1 MSGIVVIGCGYL
13 GRRIAARQ
21 LAAGRRVFATT
32 RSPHRAQEF
41 QRLGLEPVHCDV
53 LEPDSL
59 FALPAA
65 ADVVYCVG
73 FDRTAK
79 LDMRKVYVD
88 GLANVLTVLD
98 AQPDDASVRRRF
110 VYVSS
115 TGVYA
120 QNGGEEVD
128 ETAATTPSAEPGRIA
143 LAAERLLRERR
154 PDAVILRFAGIYGP
168 GRLIREQAVRGGEAL
183 SGDPEQWLNL
193 IHVEDGAAA
202 VAAALERGKPGA
214 IYNVCDDRPVR
225 RREFYTR
232 MAEVLGAPPP
242 WFPPPEKQ
250 AKEDRVNR
258 RIANRRMRKELHAP
272 LRFPSYLEGLWASV
286 DASGNDA

>member
-1 MSGIVVIGCGYL
+1 MSGMVIIGCGYL
-13 GRRIAARQ
+13 GRRVAAR
-21 LAAGRRVFATT
+21 LMAAGRRVFATT
-32 RSPHRAQEF
+32 RSPHRADEF
-41 QRLGLEPVHCDV
+41 HRLGLEPVRCDV

-65 ADVVYCVG
+65 MDVVYCVG
-73 FDRTAK
+73 FDRTARV
-79 LDMRKVYVD
+79 DMRKVYVD
-88 GLANVLTVLD
+88 GLSNVLTVLD

-128 ETAATTPSAEPGRIA
+128 ETGATTPSAEAGRIA
-143 LAAERLLRERR
+143 LAAERVLRERR
-154 PDAVILRFAGIYGP
+154 PDGVILRFAGIYGP
-168 GRLIREQAVRGGEAL
+168 GRLIREKAVRGGEPL
-183 SGDPEQWLNL
+183 SGDAEQWLNL
-193 IHVEDGAAA
+193 IHVEDGATA

-214 IYNVCDDRPVR
+214 VYNVCDDRPVR

-242 WFPPPEKQ
+242 WFTAPEEQVKG
-250 AKEDRVNR
+250 DRVNR
-258 RIANRRMRKELHAP
+258 RIANRRMRKDLEMS
-272 LRFPSYLEGLWASV
+272 LRYPSYMEGLWASV
-286 DASGNDA
+286 DAE